1 MGLLSQNSV
10 MDKKVMVYGIPN
22 CDTVK
27 KSRAWLD
34 AASIAYSFH
43 DYKKQGVPE
52 AALRRWVEVL
62 GWEALLNKKGT
73 TWRKLTQ
80 AQQAAVVNAESAI
93 QLMLREASVIKRPV
107 LEGSGVLTVG
117 HQPELWQ
124 GHL

>member
-34 AASIAYSFH
+34 GASIAYSFH

-107 LEGSGVLTVG
+107 LEGSGALTVG